1 LHFSGPTLPYH
12 NVYGFSDFS
21 RIYSARMINMR
32 LFAKNVRTFLLA
44 LILGLSVWLSA
55 VSIADPNEVRAYPNP
70 IPLEVV
76 GQDPSLIL
84 TSEMPQT
91 VEVSLR
97 APRSVWE
104 SLTGRDKAVRAIV
117 DLSGLSAGEHTCEV
131 QIMVDMRPYQ
141 IILANPTSV
150 SVVLESLSS
159 RTFPLSLSLSGQPAA
174 GYQVGEATM
183 DLTEITISGPDS
195 LVQKATRARVP
206 INLDAVR
213 EGIDES
219 VPVQVLDTQDE
230 IVRGLTINPESVHVT
245 VPISQ
250 QAGFRVVAVKVV
262 VQGQQAAGYRIE
274 NISVFPPV
282 VTVFADDPE
291 LVNQLPGIVETQP
304 LDLQDRKEDV
314 STRLSLDLPENITI
328 VGTQTVQVQ
337 VSISP
342 IQTSVTLLNQLIN
355 VNGLSEGLSAEVFPQ
370 TVDVIVSGPLPVLD
384 ALTSKDVT
392 VSVDVTD
399 LDIGVYQLTPD
410 LKVLVENVSQE
421 SILPGT
427 VEVVIAIPDTP
438 TPTAFPP

>member
-1 LHFSGPTLPYH
+1 
-12 NVYGFSDFS
+12 
-21 RIYSARMINMR
+21 MINMR

-44 LILGLSVWLSA
+44 LILGVSVWVSA
-55 VSIADPNEVRAYPNP
+55 VSFADPNEVRAYPDP
-70 IPLEVV
+70 IPLEVI

-84 TSEMPQT
+84 TSEIPPT

-97 APRSVWE
+97 APRSIWE
-104 SLTGRDKAVRAIV
+104 SLIARENSVRAIM
-117 DLSGLSAGEHTCEV
+117 DLTGLSAGEHTREV

-141 IILANPTSV
+141 LVLKNPATV
-150 SVVLESLSS
+150 SVVLESVAT

-174 GYQVGEATM
+174 GYQVGEASM
-183 DLTEITISGPDS
+183 DVTEITVSGPES
-195 LVQKATRARVP
+195 LVQQATRARVP
-206 INLDAVR
+206 IILDGVR
-213 EGIDES
+213 EGIDED
-219 VPVQVLDTQDE
+219 VPVQVLDAQDE

-250 QAGFRVVAVKVV
+250 QGGFRDVAVKVV
-262 VQGQQAAGYRIE
+262 VQGQQAPGYRIE

-328 VGTQTVQVQ
+328 VGPQTVQVQ

-342 IQTSVTLLNQLIN
+342 IQTSVTLLNQPIN
-355 VNGLSEGLSAEVFPQ
+355 VNGLSEGLSAQVFPQ
-370 TVDVIVSGPLPVLD
+370 TVDVIISGPLPVLD
-384 ALTSKDVT
+384 ALTSQDIT

-399 LDIGVYQLTPD
+399 LEIGVYQLTPEV
-410 LKVLVENVSQE
+410 KVLVENVLVE

-438 TPTAFPP
+438 TPTAFPAP

>member
-1 LHFSGPTLPYH
+1 
-12 NVYGFSDFS
+12 
-21 RIYSARMINMR
+21 MINMR

-44 LILGLSVWLSA
+44 LILGVSVWVSA
-55 VSIADPNEVRAYPNP
+55 VSAADPNEVRAFPDP
-70 IPLEVV
+70 IPLEVI
-76 GQDPSLIL
+76 GQDPSLII
-84 TSEMPQT
+84 TSEIPPT
-91 VEVSLR
+91 VEISLR

-104 SLTGRDKAVRAIV
+104 SLIARENSVRAIL
-117 DLSGLSAGEHTCEV
+117 DLTGLSAGEHTRAV

-141 IILANPTSV
+141 IVLVNPASV
-150 SVVLESLSS
+150 PIVLESVAS

-183 DLTEITISGPDS
+183 DVTEITVSGPES
-195 LVQKATRARVP
+195 LVLQATRARIS
-206 INLDAVR
+206 INLDSVR
-213 EGIDES
+213 EGIDED
-219 VPVQVLDTQDE
+219 VPVQVLDAQDV
-230 IVRGLTINPESVHVT
+230 IMRGLTINPESVHVT

-250 QAGFRVVAVKVV
+250 QGGFRDVAVKVV
-262 VQGQQAAGYRIE
+262 VQGQQAPGYRIE

-342 IQTSVTLLNQLIN
+342 IQTSVTLLNQPIN
-355 VNGLSEGLSAEVFPQ
+355 VNGLPEGLSAQVFPQ
-370 TVDVIVSGPLPVLD
+370 TVDVIISGPLPVLD
-384 ALTSKDVT
+384 ALASQDIT

-399 LDIGVYQLTPD
+399 LEIGVYQLTPEV
-410 LKVLVENVSQE
+410 KVLVESVLVE

-427 VEVVIAIPDTP
+427 VEVVIAIPNTP
-438 TPTAFPP
+438 TPTAFPTP